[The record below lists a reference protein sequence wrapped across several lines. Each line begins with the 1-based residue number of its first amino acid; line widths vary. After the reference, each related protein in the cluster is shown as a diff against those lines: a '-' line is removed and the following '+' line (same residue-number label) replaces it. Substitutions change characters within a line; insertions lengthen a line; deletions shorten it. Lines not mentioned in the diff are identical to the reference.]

1 MKILCPKCNSNNI
14 VKKTIL
20 RSGKRQYH
28 CKECNRYFTEDS
40 YNIFKQRR
48 LPDGFKAFILYKKHK
63 ITQPPMKAEV
73 LANYLLKRLP
83 FERKSISRMTIYR
96 WDKKHWNR
104 LKKHISW
111 NESCEYIFTLLKNS
125 QHDLEPPKIQEY
137 PEDPLKIYGKKV
149 QKINKSLVIDGKV
162 DYNISSFNI
171 HMSIRISNKNLNFNK
186 IIEDLLYDDEISID
200 ENVIPPHH
208 LQLRFNQNMIRH
220 LFMILYSDGKSTLFG
235 ARNLQEAEKFI
246 NKIIKKLSDIGLD
259 IIENPIIK
267 ANNICATAK
276 LSAEFALDD
285 VKTSIILGN
294 EMATILNESDQLIA
308 IRHSEKEN
316 KGKIKYITDSKLSY
330 RFRDSGIK
338 VEFYKS
344 GKIVIRGVRDERGIY
359 ETVEK
364 LSNHFFLKPFI
375 YHSAG

>member
-1 MKILCPKCNSNNI
+1 

-28 CKECNRYFTEDS
+28 CKECGRYFTEDS
-40 YNIFKQRR
+40 NNVFKQRSF
-48 LPDGFKAFILYKKHK
+48 PDGFKAFILYKKHQ
-63 ITQPPMKAEV
+63 IPPPPAKAED
-73 LANYLLKRLP
+73 LANFLLKRLP
-83 FERKSISRMTIYR
+83 FENKSISRMTIYR

-111 NESCEYIFTLLKNS
+111 DESCEYLTALFKNS
-125 QHDLEPPKIQEY
+125 KQDLEPPKIQEY
-137 PEDPLKIYGKKV
+137 PEKEDPLKTYAKMI
-149 QKINKSLVIDGKV
+149 QKINKSLVIGGKV
-162 DYNISSFNI
+162 DYNISAFNFYI
-171 HMSIRISNKNLNFNK
+171 SIRISNKNLNFNK

-200 ENVIPPHH
+200 KNDIPPHH
-208 LQLRFNQNMIRH
+208 LQLRFKQNMIRH
-220 LFMILYSDGKSTLFG
+220 LSLILYSNGKSNLFG
-235 ARNLQEAEKFI
+235 AKNLQEAEKFI
-246 NKIIKKLSDIGLD
+246 NKIIKKLSAIGLD

-276 LSAEFALDD
+276 LSAEFVLDD

-294 EMATILNESDQLIA
+294 ELATHLNESDQLIA
-308 IRHSEKEN
+308 IRHSEKE
-316 KGKIKYITDSKLSY
+316 KEGRIKYLTDSKLSY
-330 RFRDSGIK
+330 KFRNSGIK